1 MKILILFLILLISCT
16 HQKQIAEPEPIYTCI
31 QYNTYYEDA
40 TAKVFG
46 YPDTISEA
54 GLVYEWRLAKR
65 RTSEKLMLVKARC
78 ESGNQPFIY
87 RLEKR
92 LGLTSCGL
100 FQKLDKDAI
109 EYSIQDQM
117 QHYDSLMNWCLVKAG
132 GDIAKAVFYY
142 NTPYGVY
149 KGNEWWVTKT
159 MNEYY
164 GNTLSRHSKKNPL

>member
-1 MKILILFLILLISCT
+1 MKTAILFLSLLLASCT
-16 HQKQIAEPEPIYTCI
+16 PQRIAELSEPEFTCI

-40 TAKVFG
+40 NAKIFG

-54 GLVYEWRLAKR
+54 GLIYEWRLNKR
-65 RTSEKLMLVKARC
+65 KTPEKLMLIKSRC

-117 QHYDSLMNWCLVKAG
+117 QHYDSLMNWCIIKAN

-142 NTPYGVY
+142 NTPFGVY
-149 KGNEWWVTKT
+149 TGNEWWVVKT
-159 MNEYY
+159 M
-164 GNTLSRHSKKNPL
+164 KNYSH

>member
-1 MKILILFLILLISCT
+1 MRILALIFILASCT
-16 HQKQIAEPEPIYTCI
+16 HQRIAEPSEPEFDFTCI
-31 QYNTYYEDA
+31 QYNIYEDDSN
-40 TAKVFG
+40 AKVFG

-54 GLVYEWRLAKR
+54 GLIYEWRLTKR
-65 RTSEKLMLVKARC
+65 KTPEKLMLIKAKL
-78 ESGNQPFIY
+78 ESNNQPFIY

-92 LGLTSCGL
+92 LNMISSGL

-132 GDIAKAVFYY
+132 GDVAKAVFYY

-149 KGNEWWVTKT
+149 HGNEWWVIKT
-159 MNEYY
+159 MNEL
-164 GNTLSRHSKKNPL
+164 NKI